1 MIHFI
6 LNPNSGTNSPQRRA
20 RIVANLRAI
29 PNSKVWITEHMN
41 HASQLTKQAVN
52 EGAKKIIAIGGD
64 GTINEVASSLLYSSI
79 PLGIIPMGSGN
90 GLARHLGI
98 PLSFTKALDRAI
110 NGQQITIDA
119 GKWNDRPFFCTAG
132 LGFDAY
138 VAFHFA
144 SRGKRGFL
152 NYIYSSLVLLFKY
165 KPISIK
171 EFGPVFS
178 FTVANANQFGNNA
191 YISPNSDLQ
200 DGLLEV
206 IRVKP
211 SNLFHIIFLGI
222 SLFSKK
228 LHLNSR
234 SEVSTVTLLTFH
246 TTIGIPYHLDGESLL
261 IENEKNL
268 VSILP
273 SSLLVVK

>member
-6 LNPNSGTNSPQRRA
+6 LNPNSGTNSPQKRE
-20 RIVANLRAI
+20 RILANLQSI
-29 PNSKVWITEHMN
+29 PNSKVWLTEHVN
-41 HASQLTKQAVN
+41 HASDLTKQAVT
-52 EGAKKIIAIGGD
+52 EGAEKIIAIGGD
-64 GTINEVASSLLYSSI
+64 GTINEVASSLLYGSI

-98 PLSFTKALDRAI
+98 PLSFKKALERAI
-110 NGQQITIDA
+110 NGQVITIDA

-132 LGFDAY
+132 LGFDAH
-138 VAFHFA
+138 VASHFA

-165 KPISIK
+165 KPIYIK

-191 YISPNSDLQ
+191 YISPNSNLQ
-200 DGLLEV
+200 DGLLEL
-206 IRVKP
+206 IRIKP
-211 SNLFHIIFLGI
+211 SNLFHIFILGI

-228 LHLNSR
+228 LHQNSR
-234 SEVSTVTLLTFH
+234 SEVSTVTSFIFH
-246 TTIGIPYHLDGESLL
+246 TTLGIPYHLDGESLL
-261 IENEKNL
+261 VKNEKNL

-273 SSLLVVK
+273 SSLQVVK

>member
-6 LNPNSGTNSPQRRA
+6 LNPNSGTNSPLKRA

-29 PNSKVWITEHMN
+29 PNSKVWQTEHVN
-41 HASQLTKQAVN
+41 HASVLTKQAVN
-52 EGAKKIIAIGGD
+52 EGAEKIIAIGGD

-98 PLSFTKALDRAI
+98 PLSFKKALDRAI

-138 VAFHFA
+138 VASHFA

-234 SEVSTVTLLTFH
+234 SEVSTVTSLTFH
-246 TTIGIPYHLDGESLL
+246 TILGIPYHLDGESLL

>member
-6 LNPNSGTNSPQRRA
+6 LNPNAGTKSMQKRE
-20 RIVANLRAI
+20 RIVKTLQAI
-29 PNSKVWITEHMN
+29 PHAKIWQTKRMN
-41 HASQLTKQAVN
+41 HASELTRKALS
-52 EGAKKIIAIGGD
+52 EGATKIIAIGGD
-64 GTINEVASSLLYSSI
+64 GTINEVASALLYTSI

-98 PLSFTKALDRAI
+98 PLEFNKALQKALEGTSFT
-110 NGQQITIDA
+110 IDS
-119 GKWNDRPFFCTAG
+119 GKWNDRSFFCTAG
-132 LGFDAY
+132 IGFDAY
-138 VAFHFA
+138 VASHFA

-152 NYIYSSLVLLFKY
+152 NYIYSSLILLFNY
-165 KPISIK
+165 RPVNIK
-171 EFGPVFS
+171 EFGPIFS

-191 YISPNSDLQ
+191 FISPNSDLQ

-206 IRVKP
+206 IRIKP
-211 SNLFHIIFLGI
+211 SNFFHIIILGI

-228 LHLNSR
+228 IHLNSR
-234 SEVSTVTLLTFH
+234 SEVSTVKSLTFH

>member
-29 PNSKVWITEHMN
+29 PNSKVWITEHVN

-138 VAFHFA
+138 VASHFA

-211 SNLFHIIFLGI
+211 SNLFQIIFLGI

-234 SEVSTVTLLTFH
+234 SEVSTVKSLIFH

>member
-29 PNSKVWITEHMN
+29 PNSKVWITEHVN
-41 HASQLTKQAVN
+41 HASVLTKQAVN

-138 VAFHFA
+138 VASHFA

>member
-20 RIVANLRAI
+20 RIVADLQSI
-29 PNSKVWITEHMN
+29 PNSKVWITEYVN
-41 HASQLTKQAVN
+41 HASKLTQQAVT
-52 EGAKKIIAIGGD
+52 EGAEKIIAIGGD
-64 GTINEVASSLLYSSI
+64 GTINEVASALLYSSI

-98 PLSFTKALDRAI
+98 PLSFKKAVDRAI

-132 LGFDAY
+132 IGFDAY
-138 VAFHFA
+138 VASHFA

-152 NYIYSSLVLLFKY
+152 NYIYSSLILLYNY
-165 KPISIK
+165 KPVNIK

-200 DGLLEV
+200 DELLEV

-234 SEVSTVTLLTFH
+234 SEVSTVKSLTFH

>member
-29 PNSKVWITEHMN
+29 PNSKVWITEHVN
-41 HASQLTKQAVN
+41 HASQLTKQAVT
-52 EGAKKIIAIGGD
+52 EGADKIIAIGGD

-138 VAFHFA
+138 VASHFA

-234 SEVSTVTLLTFH
+234 SEVSTVTSLTFH

>member
-20 RIVANLRAI
+20 RIVADLQSI
-29 PNSKVWITEHMN
+29 PNSKVWITEYVN
-41 HASQLTKQAVN
+41 HASKLTQQAVT
-52 EGAKKIIAIGGD
+52 EGAEKIIAIGGD
-64 GTINEVASSLLYSSI
+64 GTINEVASALLYSSI

-98 PLSFTKALDRAI
+98 PLSFKKAVDRAI

-132 LGFDAY
+132 IGFDAY
-138 VAFHFA
+138 VASHFA

-152 NYIYSSLVLLFKY
+152 NYIYSSLILLFNY
-165 KPISIK
+165 KPVNIK

-234 SEVSTVTLLTFH
+234 SEVSTVKSLTFH

>member
-6 LNPNSGTNSPQRRA
+6 LNPNSGTNSPQKRA
-20 RIVANLRAI
+20 RIIADLQSI
-29 PNSKVWITEHMN
+29 PNSKVWLTEHVN
-41 HASQLTKQAVN
+41 HASQLTKQAVS
-52 EGAKKIIAIGGD
+52 EGSEKIIAIGGD
-64 GTINEVASSLLYSSI
+64 GTINEIASALLYSSI

-90 GLARHLGI
+90 GLARHVGI
-98 PLSFTKALDRAI
+98 PLSFKKALDRAI

-138 VAFHFA
+138 VASHFA
-144 SRGKRGFL
+144 TRGKRGFL
-152 NYIYSSLVLLFKY
+152 NYIYSSLILLFKY
-165 KPISIK
+165 KPIRIK
-171 EFGPVFS
+171 ESGAVFS

-206 IRVKP
+206 IRIKP

-234 SEVSTVTLLTFH
+234 SEVSTVKSLTFH